1 MATKFS
7 KSIDGHYKLFLFV
20 QLEYCLKI
28 TLTNYIKSGFD
39 DELFMGPG
47 STSHRCDRNS
57 SVRDDVN
64 RKRKFTFG
72 HCPNHLNPP
81 SPQNLVLFFLDVK
94 NYIFVRMTEQ
104 ISMMIMMVAMIIM
117 MVILMIMILG
127 TILGQIRAKKIGHG
141 HGIDVFPYSPS
152 SKTHLYSVE
161 Q

>member
-1 MATKFS
+1 MCCAELRTFVGHPTNMATKFS

-57 SVRDDVN
+57 SVREDVN

-72 HCPNHLNPP
+72 HCPNHLNLPHP
-81 SPQNLVLFFLDVK
+81 LNSGK
-94 NYIFVRMTEQ
+94 NYVFACMTEK

-127 TILGQIRAKKIGHG
+127 TITWSKKGQKIWAW
-141 HGIDVFPYSPS
+141 Y
-152 SKTHLYSVE
+152 
-161 Q
+161 